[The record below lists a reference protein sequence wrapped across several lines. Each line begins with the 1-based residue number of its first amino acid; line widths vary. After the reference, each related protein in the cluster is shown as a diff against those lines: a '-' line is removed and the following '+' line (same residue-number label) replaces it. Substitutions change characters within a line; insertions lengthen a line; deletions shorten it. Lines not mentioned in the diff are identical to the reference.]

1 MRIIRPIPGLPSLPK
16 NKQTGN
22 GAMTKEELKTDRRM
36 VRIIAEM
43 FSGGR
48 KRIRSI
54 SAEQSANENRMQ
66 FGSRLKM

>member
-1 MRIIRPIPGLPSLPK
+1 
-16 NKQTGN
+16 
-22 GAMTKEELKTDRRM
+22 MTKEELKTDRRM
-36 VRIIAEM
+36 VRIIAGM